1 MNKTNTEN
9 DAKVK
14 LREMHCKFNPLS
26 RCDGSVM
33 YSQGAT
39 VVIAAVLGP
48 IEVKTQNLSI
58 EGSYLECNYR
68 PKAGLPQVKE
78 RIREAAIRDVLELAL
93 LSEAYPR
100 AKMSLQVQE
109 LEDRGSIDACALNA
123 ACLAML
129 IGGLPLKYSFAAVH
143 CIINEKG
150 DFILDPEESETQH
163 QKASFTF
170 AFDSVDGDL
179 LLVQTK
185 GAFKIAQ
192 FNDIE
197 CICRQASAEIFD
209 FYRSNIAKYHSKED
223 QPAATIESAR
233 SELPMET

>member
-209 FYRSNIAKYHSKED
+209 FYRSNIAKYHSRED